1 MTDWDFDEAVAE
13 QHVTADGG
21 NASAAALAPVAPVQ
35 LYPIPLGQTAPVTEP
50 EPSFLSRRILGL
62 PTWVWGIGILAA
74 GGAGYY
80 YYNQKLAQNDGGDE
94 GDDESSVEP
103 SDRGDAGGFTT
114 SRSAM
119 GDKIKEWLGKRG
131 LTSQVAIFTDADEAK
146 KKLKQVSPLITL
158 KTSASIPV
166 AELDKVCRRDGL
178 MLVEHDGGVIGLYP
192 TTSRRGKAW
201 EKYID
206 DLRDEGQTV

>member
-1 MTDWDFDEAVAE
+1 MTTDWDFDEAVAE
-13 QHVTADGG
+13 QHVTSEGG
-21 NASAAALAPVAPVQ
+21 NHAAALAPVAPVQ
-35 LYPIPLGQTAPVTEP
+35 LFPIPLGQMAPTPEP
-50 EPSFLSRRILGL
+50 EPSLLARRFLGL
-62 PTWVWGIGILAA
+62 PAWAWGVGILAA

-80 YYNQKLAQNDGGDE
+80 YYSQKLASNDGEEPDA
-94 GDDESSVEP
+94 DESSSTGAAE
-103 SDRGDAGGFTT
+103 DGGGFTT

-119 GDKIKEWLGKRG
+119 GDKIRAWLDKRG
-131 LTSQVAIFTDADEAK
+131 LGTQVTVFTDADEAK
-146 KKLKQVSPLITL
+146 KRLKQVSPLITL
-158 KTSASIPV
+158 KSTTTIPI

-178 MLVEHDGGVIGLYP
+178 MLIEHDGGVVGLYP